1 MYGFIHVFKDVQSL
15 ATLHTDGPSRG
26 FGGWP
31 IAIITIVIIT
41 IVIITIAITII
52 VIVVVAP
59 SLRHRQLS
67 ATGGDL
73 FPLPCYFSAGALPQL
88 RVPSRPFGLLPP
100 SPRWILQGIPR

>member
-31 IAIITIVIIT
+31 IAIITIVIIM

-52 VIVVVAP
+52 VIVVIAP
-59 SLRHRQLS
+59 SLRHRQTL
-67 ATGGDL
+67 
-73 FPLPCYFSAGALPQL
+73 
-88 RVPSRPFGLLPP
+88 
-100 SPRWILQGIPR
+100 